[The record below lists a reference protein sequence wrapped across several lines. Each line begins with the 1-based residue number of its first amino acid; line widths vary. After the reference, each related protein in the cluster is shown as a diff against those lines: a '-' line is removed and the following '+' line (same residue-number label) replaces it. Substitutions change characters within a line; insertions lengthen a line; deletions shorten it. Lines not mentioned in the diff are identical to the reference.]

1 MRSPWQELDAET
13 LNNLL
18 ESVVLREGTDYG
30 EQELSFNA
38 KVEQLRER
46 LKRGDAVIVYSE
58 LHESVDI
65 VAPDQVSASESAAD
79 EQ

>member
-1 MRSPWQELDAET
+1 M
-13 LNNLL
+13 
-18 ESVVLREGTDYG
+18 LREGTDYG

>member
-1 MRSPWQELDAET
+1 MRIPWQELDADT

>member
-1 MRSPWQELDAET
+1 MKIPWQELDAET

-30 EQELSFNA
+30 EQELNFDT
-38 KVEQLRER
+38 KVQQLKQR
-46 LKRGDAVIVYSE
+46 LQSGEAMIVYSE

-65 VAPDQVSASESAAD
+65 VAADQFNGTSDD

>member
-1 MRSPWQELDAET
+1 MRIPWQELDAET

-65 VAPDQVSASESAAD
+65 VAPDQVSSSESAAD

>member
-1 MRSPWQELDAET
+1 MRIPWQELNAET

>member
-1 MRSPWQELDAET
+1 MRIPWQQLDTET

-30 EQELSFNA
+30 EQEVSLDA
-38 KVEQLRER
+38 KVEQLRQK
-46 LKRGDAVIVYSE
+46 LKSGEAVIVYSE

-65 VAPDQVSASESAAD
+65 VAPDQVTANENAEDA
-79 EQ
+79 Q